1 MTSTCKRTGRRS
13 TVWGVNEE
21 RWSRHNGEREGLLN
35 ARGTHKHTCSATKL
49 KYLTTQQV
57 EDNIHD

>member
-1 MTSTCKRTGRRS
+1 MKRDGA
-13 TVWGVNEE
+13 GIM
-21 RWSRHNGEREGLLN
+21 EREGLLN
-35 ARGTHKHTCSATKL
+35 ARGTHEHTCSVTKL